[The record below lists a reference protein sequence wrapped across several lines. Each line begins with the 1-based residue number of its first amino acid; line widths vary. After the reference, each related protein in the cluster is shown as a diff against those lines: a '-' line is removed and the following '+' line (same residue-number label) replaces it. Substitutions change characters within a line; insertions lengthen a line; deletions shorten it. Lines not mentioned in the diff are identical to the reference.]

1 MKNFLFLGAV
11 LVSGGATAFAQ
22 APSETTK
29 AGTMTDPT
37 EVVCIREPVIGSR
50 VNTTR
55 VCRTRAEWAEIRRQ
69 YRQNIE
75 RAQATRPTAG
85 Q

>member
-1 MKNFLFLGAV
+1 MTKPFVLTALLLTSGA
-11 LVSGGATAFAQ
+11 AAFAQ

-29 AGTMTDPT
+29 AGTMTDPN

-55 VCRTRAEWAEIRRQ
+55 VCRTRSEWAEIRRQ

-75 RAQATRPTAG
+75 RAQSNRPSAG